1 MNYCLM
7 PGCGAEL
14 PNRRVK
20 KCKEHRYLCIW
31 PGCDRPSRGGSGRLH
46 CEAHY
51 RRSRGDVDI
60 SVPIRTYAPGEWRVH
75 ASGYIVRDLNGV
87 REYQH
92 RTVMEETLGRS
103 LYSGENVHHRNG
115 VKTDNRPENLELWVT
130 IQPSG
135 QRPVDLLEWADEI
148 YRRYGDQ
155 EGS

>member
-1 MNYCLM
+1 M
-7 PGCGAEL
+7 
-14 PNRRVK
+14 
-20 KCKEHRYLCIW
+20 
-31 PGCDRPSRGGSGRLH
+31 
-46 CEAHY
+46 
-51 RRSRGDVDI
+51 
-60 SVPIRTYAPGEWRVH
+60 
-75 ASGYIVRDLNGV
+75 